1 MSYDHR
7 LKDLIDDT
15 VDQTNHY
22 FACLTFLASLFAQI
36 YQPLALQQ
44 VTALEVN
51 EVRYDLDDLLILMFE
66 FVQLL
71 TTFDRFD
78 YAIDSINEY
87 LAIHG
92 KRLDELHQQGRLDYL
107 HDLVQFRLRMQQQQA

>member
-7 LKDLIDDT
+7 LKELIHNT

-22 FACLTFLASLFAQI
+22 FARLTFLASLFAKI

-44 VTALEVN
+44 VADLVVD
-51 EVRYDLDDLLILMFE
+51 EVRYDLDDLLVLMFE

-92 KRLDELHQQGRLDYL
+92 HRLEQLHQQGRLDYL
-107 HDLVQFRLRMQQQQA
+107 HDLVQFRLLTQQPT